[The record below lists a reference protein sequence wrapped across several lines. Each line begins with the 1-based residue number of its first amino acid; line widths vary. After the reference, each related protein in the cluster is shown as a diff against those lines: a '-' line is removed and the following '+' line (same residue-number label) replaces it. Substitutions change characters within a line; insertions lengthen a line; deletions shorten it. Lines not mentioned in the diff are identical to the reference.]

1 MMHLYFKEVNTNKM
15 YNQTVC
21 VMVVNILLCTP
32 SQLDLLR
39 KKKNLV
45 PLKLG
50 LHFMFICF
58 LLHKNIA
65 LAVIAKQNLCRFVD
79 TFRNIIYK
87 VSI

>member
-39 KKKNLV
+39 KKK
-45 PLKLG
+45 LG
-50 LHFMFICF
+50 STKVRTSFHVY
-58 LLHKNIA
+58 LLLTA
-65 LAVIAKQNLCRFVD
+65 
-79 TFRNIIYK
+79 
-87 VSI
+87 